1 MVSTEKP
8 SKPEGP
14 LEITDIYRDRCRL
27 TWKSQHDDGGS
38 PILHYA
44 VEAQD
49 VESEK
54 WIEVEQVTGDTQSEV
69 RGLEPVK
76 AQDVESEKWVE
87 LAQVTGDTQS
97 EVRGLEP
104 GKRYKFRVK
113 AVNSEGDSEPLV
125 NNSEILAKDPYG
137 L

>member
-54 WIEVEQVTGDTQSEV
+54 WIE
-69 RGLEPVK
+69 
-76 AQDVESEKWVE
+76 